1 MPKIDLR
8 PPHLGTILNTPHK
21 REDILSKPSVAPLP
35 EAPPGK
41 VSHAGL
47 KAFFRL
53 ADFWKL
59 TRNEQTSLLGL
70 RSDSTLDNWRKK
82 PPATLPRDTLERLS
96 YLLHIYRSLLQLFP
110 EDRARHWPRRPN
122 EAPPFLGRS
131 ALDFMLE
138 GRVQSLL
145 DTHRYLKRYASGGF

>member
-1 MPKIDLR
+1 MNEPF
-8 PPHLGTILNTPHK
+8 
-21 REDILSKPSVAPLP
+21 VAPLP
-35 EAPPGK
+35 EAPAAK

-82 PPATLPRDTLERLS
+82 PPATLPRDTLERLRCGS
-96 YLLHIYRSLLQLFP
+96 GIRSRLDAGREHP
-110 EDRARHWPRRPN
+110 PSGRPRLPHPT
-122 EAPPFLGRS
+122 AGRS
-131 ALDFMLE
+131 E
-138 GRVQSLL
+138 GDR
-145 DTHRYLKRYASGGF
+145 GG